1 LRASIYLEGRAFV
14 WFDNFVL
21 SSRDVGRWDEFKKR
35 ICMRFGNREDVVEEF
50 NKLTPERGIHR
61 EV

>member
-1 LRASIYLEGRAFV
+1 
-14 WFDNFVL
+14 
-21 SSRDVGRWDEFKKR
+21 
-35 ICMRFGNREDVVEEF
+35 MRFGNREDVVEEF